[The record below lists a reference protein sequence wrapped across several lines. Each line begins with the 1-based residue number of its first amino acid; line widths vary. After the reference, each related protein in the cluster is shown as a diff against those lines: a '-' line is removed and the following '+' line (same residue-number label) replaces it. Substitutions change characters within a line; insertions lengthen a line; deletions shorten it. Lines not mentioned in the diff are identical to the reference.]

1 MHSNIKTMWVIFGG
15 TLIVSITLVLLGLTL
30 AAIVILLFGGLASL
44 ERALRWVNESKTALE
59 KFIALTAAILC
70 ITPALSLTAVYTLG
84 NVYEML

>member
-1 MHSNIKTMWVIFGG
+1 MNSNIKTMWVIFGG

-59 KFIALTAAILC
+59 KLTALTAAILS

>member
-1 MHSNIKTMWVIFGG
+1 MNSNIKTMWVIFGG

-30 AAIVILLFGGLASL
+30 AAIVISLFGGLASL

-59 KFIALTAAILC
+59 KLTALTAAILS
-70 ITPALSLTAVYTLG
+70 ITPALSLTAAYTLG